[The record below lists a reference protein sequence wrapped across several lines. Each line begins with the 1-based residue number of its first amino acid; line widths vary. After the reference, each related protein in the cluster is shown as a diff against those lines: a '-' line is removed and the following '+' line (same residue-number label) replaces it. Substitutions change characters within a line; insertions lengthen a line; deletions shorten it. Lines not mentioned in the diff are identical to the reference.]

1 LPKQQIQVSPF
12 NYRYPIFYK
21 IAIKAKPSKRAS
33 LYDIRKHKS
42 FRVSKTCDAVSAHHT
57 RQAGPF
63 LTLPVN
69 R

>member
-33 LYDIRKHKS
+33 IYDIRKHKS
-42 FRVSKTCDAVSAHHT
+42 FRVSKTCDAVICTPHKTGRAIFDPAS
-57 RQAGPF
+57 
-63 LTLPVN
+63 
-69 R
+69 